1 MRILLITPI
10 RFWGGG
16 EHFLVALGRGLV
28 ERGHEVF
35 LVAPPGSAVA
45 AGGEEAGLAVIPVA
59 LRGEL
64 DPRTLLRLNG
74 ILRRRRPQAALAN
87 MDKAVRMLALARG
100 RLRLPIVRRLGMS
113 TPFPDAW
120 RFRHT
125 YRKVAARLV
134 VNARGTAEVLA
145 RENPWLPSG
154 RVVVIPGAIDLAAL
168 DRVDRSVARRELR
181 ALAGGEHEGSGAVVA
196 AVGRLVHQ
204 KRPEVLV
211 RALAALGAAAP
222 AAIWIGEGDKRGEI
236 AALAASLGVKLHLAG
251 FRADAPRLLAGADL
265 LVQASEA
272 EGMPHAVLEAMALR
286 VPVVATRISGVVELL
301 EEGRGLMVPVGDPA
315 ALAGAVRETL
325 GDPEGARVRAERAR
339 ALVEGEHT
347 REIMLERYERLFEDV
362 VEGAGG

>member
-28 ERGHEVF
+28 ERGHEVL

-74 ILRRRRPQAALAN
+74 ILRRRRPQVALAN

-100 RLRLPIVRRLGMS
+100 GLRLPIVRRLGMS
-113 TPFPDAW
+113 SPFPDAW

-125 YRKVAARLV
+125 YRKVVARLV
-134 VNARGTAEVLA
+134 VNATGTAEVLA

-168 DRVDRSVARRELR
+168 DAVDRPAARRELR
-181 ALAGGEHEGSGAVVA
+181 TLTGTDGEGPVVA

-211 RALAALGAAAP
+211 RALAVLGAAAP
-222 AAIWIGEGDKRGEI
+222 GAVWIGEGDKRGEI
-236 AALAASLGVKLHLAG
+236 AALAASLGVTLHLAG

-315 ALAGAVRETL
+315 ALAGAVREVL
-325 GDPEGARVRAERAR
+325 GDPEGARVRAGRAR
-339 ALVEGEHT
+339 ERVEGEHT
-347 REIMLERYERLFEDV
+347 REVMLERYERLFEDV
-362 VEGAGG
+362 VEGAPG

>member
-16 EHFLVALGRGLV
+16 EHFLVALGRGLA
-28 ERGHEVF
+28 ERGHEVL
-35 LVAPPGSAVA
+35 LVAPPGSAVVV
-45 AGGEEAGLAVIPVA
+45 GGKEGGLTVVPVA

-74 ILRRRRPQAALAN
+74 LLRRWRPQAALAN

-100 RLRLPIVRRLGMS
+100 GRRLPIVRRLGMS
-113 TPFPDAW
+113 IPFPGAW

-125 YRKVAARLV
+125 YRKVVAKLV

-154 RVVVIPGAIDLAAL
+154 RVVVIPGAVNLAAL
-168 DRVDRSVARRELR
+168 DAIDRPAARRELR
-181 ALAGGEHEGSGAVVA
+181 TLAGTDGEGPVVV

-211 RALAALGAAAP
+211 RALAALGSSAP
-222 AAIWIGEGDKRGEI
+222 SAVWIGEGEKRAEI
-236 AALAASLGVKLHLAG
+236 EALAASLGVPLRLAG
-251 FRADAPRLLAGADL
+251 FRADASRLLAGADL
-265 LVQASEA
+265 LVQTSEA

-286 VPVVATRISGVVELL
+286 VPVIATRISGVVELL
-301 EEGRGLMVPVGDPA
+301 EGECGLMVPVGEA
-315 ALAGAVRETL
+315 EALAEAVRGVL
-325 GDPEGARVRAERAR
+325 ADPETAGRRAERAR
-339 ALVEGEHT
+339 ARVEGEHT
-347 REIMLERYERLFEDV
+347 REIMLERYERLFEEL
-362 VEGAGG
+362 VEGAGE